1 MDAFIY
7 SLNSTVPIFLTM
19 IVGWLIKRL
28 GIINDEFANKAN
40 KYVFKVALPLLLYKD
55 LAKQDFYSSFDGKF
69 VLYCALTTFV
79 VFTSIWIATVI
90 FMKDRA

>member
-1 MDAFIY
+1 MGCFMDAFIY

-40 KYVFKVALPLLLYKD
+40 KYVFKVALPLL
-55 LAKQDFYSSFDGKF
+55 
-69 VLYCALTTFV
+69 C
-79 VFTSIWIATVI
+79 
-90 FMKDRA
+90 

>member
-40 KYVFKVALPLLLYKD
+40 KYVFKVALPLLLYTWQNRTFIA
-55 LAKQDFYSSFDGKF
+55 LLMENLSFI
-69 VLYCALTTFV
+69 VP
-79 VFTSIWIATVI
+79 
-90 FMKDRA
+90 